1 MTHYFKGI
9 SPMKLCIVT
18 PAVVKGDG
26 QGRANYEIVQ
36 EAIRRGHHIT
46 LVAHRVADE
55 LIQSSQIEWIRF
67 PIPNLPTALLKEVYF
82 ARCSATWLKKH
93 RAEFDLVQSYGTVT
107 FARSDINTAQFVH
120 TSWLNSPVHLSKYSK
135 SFYGAYHWLHSVL
148 NASWERTAFND
159 ARAVIAV
166 SEGIREELRDLG
178 VPDDRIHVILNG
190 VDIQEFTPEPIDRA
204 SLGLPLNKTLALFAG
219 DIKSNR
225 KNLDTV
231 LRSLVHVTDL
241 DLIVVGRLE
250 GSPYPAL
257 AEALGVRDRVHFLGF
272 RTDLASIMRGTDLFV
287 FLSRYE
293 PFGMVIAEA
302 MASGL
307 PVITAASTGASEIV
321 TTDSG
326 IVVQDPE
333 DIVAL
338 TSALRTLIDDRI
350 LRQTMGQA
358 GRAIVQSHDW
368 KGKAKQY
375 LTLFESM
382 IVEPA

>member
-1 MTHYFKGI
+1 
-9 SPMKLCIVT
+9 MKLCIVT

-46 LVAHRVADE
+46 LVAHRVAED
-55 LIQSSQIEWIRF
+55 LIQSSQVEWIHF

-82 ARCSATWLKKH
+82 AWYSARWLKTH
-93 RAEFDLVQSYGTVT
+93 RTEFDLVQSYGTAT
-107 FARSDINTAQFVH
+107 FGRSDVNTAQFVH
-120 TSWLNSPVHLSKYSK
+120 TSWLNSPVHLSKYAK
-135 SFYGAYHWLHSVL
+135 KPYGLYYWLHSVL

-166 SEGIREELRDLG
+166 SEGIRGELRDLG

-231 LRSLVHVTDL
+231 LRSLVHITDL
-241 DLIVVGRLE
+241 DLVVVGRLE

-257 AEALGVRDRVHFLGF
+257 AEELGVRDRIHFLGF
-272 RTDLASIMRGTDLFV
+272 RTDLPNIMRGVDLFV
-287 FLSRYE
+287 FPSRYE
-293 PFGMVIAEA
+293 PFGMVVAEA

-307 PVITAASTGASEIV
+307 PVITASSTGASEIV
-321 TTDSG
+321 TEESG

-333 DIVAL
+333 DVAAL
-338 TSALRTLIDDRI
+338 TAAFKTLTDDRT
-350 LRQTMGQA
+350 LRQTMGKV
-358 GRAIVQSHDW
+358 GREIVQKHDW
-368 KGKAKQY
+368 KDKAKQY

-382 IVEPA
+382 TVEPV

>member
-1 MTHYFKGI
+1 
-9 SPMKLCIVT
+9 MKLCIIT

-46 LVAHRVADE
+46 LVAHRVAED
-55 LIQSSQIEWIRF
+55 LIQSPQVEWIHF
-67 PIPNLPTALLKEVYF
+67 SIPNLPTALLKEVYF
-82 ARCSATWLKKH
+82 AWCSARWLKKH
-93 RAEFDLVQSYGTVT
+93 RTEFDLVQSYGTAT
-107 FARSDINTAQFVH
+107 FGRSDVNTAQFVH
-120 TSWLNSPVHLSKYSK
+120 TSWLNSPVHLSKYAKKPYAS
-135 SFYGAYHWLHSVL
+135 YYWLHSVL

-166 SEGIREELRDLG
+166 SEGIRGELRDLG

-190 VDIQEFTPEPIDRA
+190 VDIQEFTPEPIDRT

-231 LRSLVHVTDL
+231 LRSLVHITDL
-241 DLIVVGRLE
+241 DLVVVGRLE

-257 AEALGVRDRVHFLGF
+257 AEELGVRDRVHFLGF
-272 RTDLASIMRGTDLFV
+272 RTDLANIMRGTDLFV

-307 PVITAASTGASEIV
+307 PVITSASTGASEIV
-321 TTDSG
+321 TPDSG

-333 DIVAL
+333 DVVAL
-338 TSALRTLIDDRI
+338 TTALRTLMDDRI
-350 LRQTMGQA
+350 LRQSMGEA